1 MINLK
6 SPIRRATVADAAAL
20 ADLVD
25 FAGEGMPS
33 YLWRQMAGGGE
44 DPWQIGRQRQA
55 EKAKEGQIFVIDEG
69 EGAIASLTGYAI
81 PHDPEPIPDDMPA
94 MFCPL
99 QELENLAPDTWYV
112 NVLAAYPEHRAK
124 GLGARLLALA
134 EDLAR
139 AQSLSAMS
147 LIVASG
153 NTGARRLYERIGY
166 AETARRDLVKDG
178 WACDS
183 DEWVLMIK
191 PL

>member
-1 MINLK
+1 
-6 SPIRRATVADAAAL
+6 
-20 ADLVD
+20 
-25 FAGEGMPS
+25 
-33 YLWRQMAGGGE
+33 
-44 DPWQIGRQRQA
+44 
-55 EKAKEGQIFVIDEG
+55 
-69 EGAIASLTGYAI
+69 
-81 PHDPEPIPDDMPA
+81 MPA

-99 QELENLAPDTWYV
+99 QELENLAPDNWYV

-147 LIVASG
+147 LIIASG
-153 NTGARRLYERIGY
+153 NTGARRLFERIGY

-183 DEWVLMIK
+183 DEWMLMIK